1 MDELKGASKSDLEGL
16 IIKHKVA
23 EVNPF
28 AGAGFKLSADPSGMS
43 MREARLKQFAKLEGP
58 RKEIIPSSSSSSSS
72 HSDPNAAVVTKDNT
86 GISST
91 NIKSL
96 LTEEDIDEDEALS
109 KALELSLAESKP
121 SSSNTNSSSS
131 NTNNSNSNSF
141 LSKQEEAEFASAAAE
156 LDALDEQNRQVPEH
170 FQEAPGQQWDEEMVP
185 VPVDESI
192 LAQLM
197 EMGFSDIRS
206 RKGIV
211 HGKTMDGA
219 LSWLSE
225 HQDDEGIDQPYMV
238 KKSDTIPKAPLTEE
252 EKALRIQ
259 AVRDR
264 VKERKAERV
273 RQDKVDE
280 IKREK
285 ERRERGQKID
295 ETLEER
301 QRLQRKR
308 EADRL
313 KKEKDVSVSVC
324 VCVCGGY
331 GRPT

>member
-1 MDELKGASKSDLEGL
+1 MDELKGASKSDLEGK
-16 IIKHKVA
+16 IVKHKVA
-23 EVNPF
+23 DVNPF
-28 AGAGFKLSADPSGMS
+28 AGAGFKLSTDPSGMS

-58 RKEIIPSSSSSSSS
+58 RKEIVPSSSSSSSSS
-72 HSDPNAAVVTKDNT
+72 HSDSNAVVTKDIT
-86 GISST
+86 SSSSISPH
-91 NIKSL
+91 IKSL
-96 LTEEDIDEDEALS
+96 LTEEDVDEDEALS
-109 KALELSLAESKP
+109 KALELSLAEPKP
-121 SSSNTNSSSS
+121 SSNTSSSSS
-131 NTNNSNSNSF
+131 NTSSSNSNSF
-141 LSKQEEAEFASAAAE
+141 LSKQEEAEFVSAAAE
-156 LDALDEQNRQVPEH
+156 LDALDEQNRQAPEH

-192 LAQLM
+192 LTQLM

-264 VKERKAERV
+264 VKERKAERM
-273 RQDKVDE
+273 RQDKADE
-280 IKREK
+280 VKREK

-313 KKEKDVSVSVC
+313 KKEKDVS
-324 VCVCGGY
+324 
-331 GRPT
+331 GRPS

>member
-1 MDELKGASKSDLEGL
+1 MDELKGASKSDLEGK
-16 IIKHKVA
+16 IVKHKVA
-23 EVNPF
+23 DVNPF

-58 RKEIIPSSSSSSSS
+58 RKEIAPSSSS
-72 HSDPNAAVVTKDNT
+72 HSDSNAVVTKDIT
-86 GISST
+86 SSSSISPH
-91 NIKSL
+91 IKSL
-96 LTEEDIDEDEALS
+96 LVEEDIDEDEALS
-109 KALELSLAESKP
+109 KALELSLAEPKP
-121 SSSNTNSSSS
+121 SSNTSSSS
-131 NTNNSNSNSF
+131 NSSSF
-141 LSKQEEAEFASAAAE
+141 LSKQEEAEFVSAAAE
-156 LDALDEQNRQVPEH
+156 LDALDEQNRQIPEH

-219 LSWLSE
+219 LSWLAE

-264 VKERKAERV
+264 VKERKAERM
-273 RQDKVDE
+273 RQDKADE
-280 IKREK
+280 VKREK

-313 KKEKDVSVSVC
+313 KKEKDVS
-324 VCVCGGY
+324 
-331 GRPT
+331 GRPS

>member
-1 MDELKGASKSDLEGL
+1 
-16 IIKHKVA
+16 
-23 EVNPF
+23 
-28 AGAGFKLSADPSGMS
+28 MS

-58 RKEIIPSSSSSSSS
+58 HKEIVPSSSSSSSSS
-72 HSDPNAAVVTKDNT
+72 HSDSNAVVTKDIT
-86 GISST
+86 SSSSISPH
-91 NIKSL
+91 IKSL
-96 LTEEDIDEDEALS
+96 LTEEDVDEDEALS
-109 KALELSLAESKP
+109 KALELSLAEPKP
-121 SSSNTNSSSS
+121 SSNTSSSS
-131 NTNNSNSNSF
+131 SNSNSF
-141 LSKQEEAEFASAAAE
+141 LSKQEEAEFVSAAAE
-156 LDALDEQNRQVPEH
+156 LDALDEQNRQAPEH

-192 LAQLM
+192 LTQLM

-219 LSWLSE
+219 LSWLAE

-264 VKERKAERV
+264 VKERKAERM
-273 RQDKVDE
+273 RQDKADE
-280 IKREK
+280 VKREK

-313 KKEKDVSVSVC
+313 KKEKDVSGIPS
-324 VCVCGGY
+324 
-331 GRPT
+331 

>member
-1 MDELKGASKSDLEGL
+1 LVDELKGASKSDLEGL
-16 IIKHKVA
+16 IVKHKVA

-58 RKEIIPSSSSSSSS
+58 RKEIVPSSS
-72 HSDPNAAVVTKDNT
+72 HSDSNAVITKDIT
-86 GISST
+86 SSSSISPH
-91 NIKSL
+91 IKSL
-96 LTEEDIDEDEALS
+96 LVEEDIDEDEALS
-109 KALELSLAESKP
+109 KALELSLAEPKP
-121 SSSNTNSSSS
+121 SSNTNSSSS
-131 NTNNSNSNSF
+131 SNSSSNSF
-141 LSKQEEAEFASAAAE
+141 LSKQEEAEFISAAAE
-156 LDALDEQNRQVPEH
+156 LDALDEQNKQVPEH

-206 RKGIV
+206 RKGII

-219 LSWLSE
+219 LSWLAE

-273 RQDKVDE
+273 RQDKADE
-280 IKREK
+280 VKREK

-308 EADRL
+308 EADKL
-313 KKEKDVSVSVC
+313 KKEKDVS
-324 VCVCGGY
+324 
-331 GRPT
+331 GRLS

>member
-1 MDELKGASKSDLEGL
+1 MDELKGASKSDLEGK
-16 IIKHKVA
+16 IVKHKVA
-23 EVNPF
+23 DVNPF
-28 AGAGFKLSADPSGMS
+28 AGAGFKLSTDPSGMS

-58 RKEIIPSSSSSSSS
+58 RKEIVPSSSSSSSSSS
-72 HSDPNAAVVTKDNT
+72 HSDANAVVTKDIT
-86 GISST
+86 SSSSISPH
-91 NIKSL
+91 IKSL
-96 LTEEDIDEDEALS
+96 LTEEDVDEDEALS
-109 KALELSLAESKP
+109 KALELSLAEPKP
-121 SSSNTNSSSS
+121 SSNTSSSS
-131 NTNNSNSNSF
+131 SSSSNSNSF
-141 LSKQEEAEFASAAAE
+141 LSKQEEVEFVSAAAE
-156 LDALDEQNRQVPEH
+156 LDALDEQNRQAPEH
-170 FQEAPGQQWDEEMVP
+170 FQEAPGQQWDVEMVP

-192 LAQLM
+192 LTQLM

-219 LSWLSE
+219 LSWLAE

-264 VKERKAERV
+264 VKERKAERM
-273 RQDKVDE
+273 RQDKADE
-280 IKREK
+280 VKREK

-313 KKEKDVSVSVC
+313 KKEKDVS
-324 VCVCGGY
+324 
-331 GRPT
+331 GRPS